1 MKVTLLK
8 RRRVDMQPREGA
20 EVVRAMLRDDEPGSK
35 CRVNREGDRVCRVVS
50 ESSRGCRFATDEQA
64 FAAVSSRYRG
74 RDESRRT
81 LIHLE
86 SRTHTPIQ
94 PKKTLLDDD
103 RCVGPVHAKREEVVD
118 DVDGGR
124 DHPVGY
130 EVDMFKKV
138 PDLLKI
144 HAFESEEKRIA
155 APFRSEAE
163 EPLMDAPVDRSVD
176 VVKVDV
182 KAAEKLLAAQLLS
195 EDCEVVVSIDHDTA
209 QPLVVRS
216 RWRGIVRVIG
226 CVITHVGY
234 VV

>member
-1 MKVTLLK
+1 M
-8 RRRVDMQPREGA
+8 
-20 EVVRAMLRDDEPGSK
+20 SI
-35 CRVNREGDRVCRVVS
+35 
-50 ESSRGCRFATDEQA
+50 
-64 FAAVSSRYRG
+64 RYR
-74 RDESRRT
+74 RAS

-103 RCVGPVHAKREEVVD
+103 RCVGPVHAERKEVVD
-118 DVDGGR
+118 DVDGRR

-130 EVDMFKKV
+130 EVDVLKKI
-138 PDLLKI
+138 PDLLKV
-144 HAFESEEKRIA
+144 HAFEGEEKWIA

-163 EPLMDAPVDRSVD
+163 EPLMDAPVDGSVD

-182 KAAEKLLAAQLLS
+182 KAAEKLLAAQLLR

-216 RWRGIVRVIG
+216 RWRGIVRIVG
-226 CVITHVGY
+226 GVITHVGY
-234 VV
+234 VVRGW